1 MSSFI
6 KNPKRFLPPRK
17 RGDTEGGELSH
28 EQIAE
33 AMRKFRSEGGL
44 IRQLPPQQVGSR
56 RLVGNHG
63 GSAYETVL
71 DF

>member
-17 RGDTEGGELSH
+17 NGAGGGEPTR

-33 AMRKFRSEGGL
+33 AIRKFRSEGGL
-44 IRQLPPQQVGSR
+44 IHQLPPQLVGSR
-56 RLVGNHG
+56 RLVGNRW